1 MIGSP
6 SNLELLLHCYYS
18 PEPHPRYHAPAIQEG
33 LKHLLDHKMIS
44 GDGNIFHTTPKGE
57 AFIKHLMTIP
67 FPVTTYKIPDQP
79 ERIPPDGQ

>member
-18 PEPHPRYHAPAIQEG
+18 TAPHPRRGYQAIEEG
-33 LKHLLDHKMIS
+33 IEHLHRHGMI
-44 GDGNIFHTTPKGE
+44 DRTDYPRATEKGE

-67 FPVTTYKIPDQP
+67 FPVQRW
-79 ERIPPDGQ
+79 EVEAA